1 MLKGN
6 KVLSVMALL
15 VLVASLAAGVV
26 LAPAALGDEDGIRV
40 VSHEVTGDFPDSITF
55 KLTATGPD
63 PISDVRVFLKPLGS
77 EQSSYGYLDVE
88 PGTLVSG
95 EYVMNLG
102 LGATHKPPG
111 TVVRY
116 SFEIEDEAGRVLRT
130 EDQEFLYLDTRIES
144 GWQQISDDEGLLT
157 VFYYGDF
164 VERRARTILETA
176 QNTTE
181 QMGPVL
187 GITPQAPI
195 KIVAY
200 SNYRDMAGAL
210 PFRSQTVREELI
222 TEGQAYPG
230 ERVLLVLASETTVT
244 GVASHEFVHI
254 LVAEAAGR
262 GYTMVPAWLNEGL
275 AEYGNIDQTSTYDLA
290 LNYAIFTRRL
300 KPLWYMDTFG
310 GDPDD
315 ILIGYGQGRSV
326 VRYMIQTYGEAKMAE
341 LMAAFHTS
349 LSVDEA
355 LQRVYGFD
363 QYGLDT
369 EWRNALGL
377 PSLPSPE
384 EIEAQQ
390 AQAAGQEDAGEADLT
405 PSPTPLSEA
414 TPVPV
419 AEATPGEPSASDEEN
434 RRTSGGCNA
443 PSRDGASA
451 SLDVAVLAL
460 LAGPFLAL
468 NARWGIRRTGLLGG
482 VRWWRVRLRRR
493 E

>member
-1 MLKGN
+1 MLTGN
-6 KVLSVMALL
+6 KVLSVVVLLAL
-15 VLVASLAAGVV
+15 VSAMAAGVV

-40 VSHEVTGDFPDSITF
+40 VSHEVTGDFPDTITF

-63 PISDVRVFLKPLGS
+63 LISDVRVFLKPLGS
-77 EQSSYGYLDVE
+77 EQSSYGYLDIE
-88 PGTLVSG
+88 PGKVVNG

-102 LGATHKPPG
+102 LGANHKPPG
-111 TVVRY
+111 TVIRY

-144 GWQQISDDEGLLT
+144 GWKEIPDDEGLLT

-176 QNTTE
+176 QSTIK

-187 GITPQAPI
+187 GITPQEPI
-195 KIVAY
+195 KIVSY

-244 GVASHEFVHI
+244 GVVSHEFVHI

-262 GYTMVPAWLNEGL
+262 GYSLVPAWLNEGL
-275 AEYGNIDQTSTYDLA
+275 AEYGNIDKTSHYDLA

-341 LMAAFHTS
+341 LMGAFHTS

-355 LQRVYGFD
+355 LEKVYGFD

-369 EWRNALGL
+369 EWRNAIGL
-377 PSLPSPE
+377 VALPSPE

-390 AQAAGQEDAGEADLT
+390 AQAARQQTAGEADAT
-405 PSPTPLSEA
+405 PLPTPLTEA

-419 AEATPGEPSASDEEN
+419 AGATPGQPSTSDEEK
-434 RRTSGGCNA
+434 RRSSGGCNA
-443 PSRDGASA
+443 PSSDGAGV

-460 LAGPFLAL
+460 LAGPFF
-468 NARWGIRRTGLLGG
+468 IGLRNPRLLE
-482 VRWWRVRLRRR
+482 RLRRR
-493 E
+493 LRKPQRKE